1 MAEMVPLDASS
12 PSSCAVALD
21 LSLREDDGAGADFMF
36 VESEHPSR
44 LLEGLNSQRL
54 ANAFCD
60 VVLIC
65 GAQEFPCHRNVL
77 ASFSPYFQVGVGNML
92 ASSHK
97 S

>member
-1 MAEMVPLDASS
+1 MDQDL
-12 PSSCAVALD
+12 ALNIVF
-21 LSLREDDGAGADFMF
+21 E
-36 VESEHPSR
+36 ESGHPSR

-92 ASSHK
+92 ASSLK